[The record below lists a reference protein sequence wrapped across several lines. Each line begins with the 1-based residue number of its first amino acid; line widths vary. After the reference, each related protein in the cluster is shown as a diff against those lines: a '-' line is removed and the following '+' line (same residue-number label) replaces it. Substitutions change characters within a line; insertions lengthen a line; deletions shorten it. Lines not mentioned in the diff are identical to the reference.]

1 MPNVRIV
8 TDSAAQFLDPDFVS
22 EHNVTVVPLSLT
34 FNGQSAIPDV
44 ELDNSQFITRLAAG
58 EIPPLV
64 SAPSRNEFIASYEDI
79 ATSSTQLLS
88 IHSSAKLTDTVQ
100 NARQAA
106 ADLMGKIEA
115 PVMDSRTTSV
125 GLGMLV
131 EELAIAANTGA
142 SLGELVRKAH
152 GLIPRVYGVFFVESL
167 DYLEYT
173 GRFGPAQSTLGAMLG
188 IKPILA
194 LEDGEIIPMEKV
206 RTRAQG
212 IEKLIE
218 FVTEFTDLERLTV
231 LHSHPNG
238 DWETRLLLD
247 RLSTEFPDVAC
258 PTLLFS
264 PVLATQIG
272 PYGLGV
278 IIFDSEASES
288 DL

>member
-22 EHNVTVVPLSLT
+22 KHNVKVVPLSLT
-34 FNGQSAIPDV
+34 FDGQATFPDV
-44 ELDNSQFITRLAAG
+44 DLDNRQFITRLAAG
-58 EIPPLV
+58 EIPPRV
-64 SAPSRNEFIASYEDI
+64 SAPSREEFFAGYEEI
-79 ATSSTQLLS
+79 ATNSTQLLS
-88 IHSSAKLTDTVQ
+88 IHSSAELTETVQ
-100 NARQAA
+100 NARKAA
-106 ADLMGKIEA
+106 DDLMGKIESI
-115 PVMDSRTTSV
+115 VMDSRTTSI
-125 GLGMLV
+125 GLGTLV
-131 EELAIAANTGA
+131 EELAIAAENGA
-142 SLGELVRKAH
+142 PLSDLTRIAH
-152 GLIPRVYGVFFVESL
+152 GLIPRMYGVFYVETL
-167 DYLEYT
+167 DYLEHT
-173 GRFGPAQSTLGAMLG
+173 GRVGPAQSTLGKMLG

-218 FVTEFTDLERLTV
+218 FVTEFTELERLTV

-238 DWETRLLLD
+238 DSESRLLLD

-258 PTLLFS
+258 PTVLFS

-272 PYGLGV
+272 PHGLGV
-278 IIFDSEASES
+278 IIFDSKASED